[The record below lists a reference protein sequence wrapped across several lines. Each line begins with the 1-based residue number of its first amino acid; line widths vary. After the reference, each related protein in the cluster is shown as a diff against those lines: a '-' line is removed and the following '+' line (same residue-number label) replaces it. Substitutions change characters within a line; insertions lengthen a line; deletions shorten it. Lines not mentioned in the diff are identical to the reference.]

1 VTITERVR
9 EYICVDLAAEVGR
22 DDLTPD
28 YPLIDS
34 GVLDSISTFQ
44 LFGFLREHYEID
56 IDDVEMTY
64 QNLQNLA
71 AIAGMV
77 EAKLAARG
85 GVAQP
90 ASSA

>member
-1 VTITERVR
+1 MTITERVR
-9 EYICVDLAAEVGR
+9 DYICVDLSAEVGR
-22 DDLTPD
+22 DELTPD
-28 YPLIDS
+28 YPLIDN

-44 LFGFLREHYEID
+44 LIGFLKEHYDIE

-64 QNLQNLA
+64 QNLRSLA

-77 EAKLAARG
+77 EVKLAARG

>member
-1 VTITERVR
+1 MTITERVR
-9 EYICVDLAAEVGR
+9 DYICVDLAAEVGR
-22 DDLTPD
+22 DELTPD
-28 YPLIDS
+28 YPLIDR

-44 LFGFLREHYEID
+44 LIGFLKEHYDIE

-64 QNLQNLA
+64 QNLRSLA

-77 EAKLAARG
+77 EGKLAARG
-85 GVAQP
+85 GVAQA